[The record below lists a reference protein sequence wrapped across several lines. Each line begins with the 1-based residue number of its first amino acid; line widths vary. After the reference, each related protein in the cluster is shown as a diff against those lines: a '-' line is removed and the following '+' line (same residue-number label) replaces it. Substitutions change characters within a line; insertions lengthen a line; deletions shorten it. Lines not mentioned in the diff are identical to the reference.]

1 MPARADRA
9 LPESAGNCPVWK
21 AKTIPD
27 RGRSAVIIQEKTL
40 TADLVVVGSGLF
52 GLTIAEQAATELG
65 LKVALLDRRSHI
77 GGNAYSEKEKQTGIE
92 VHRYGAHLFHTSNER
107 VWEYVN
113 RFTDFTNY
121 VHRVYTHHNGIVY
134 PMPINLGTINQFFN
148 AAYSPAEAKALIAEQ
163 AGELAGTDPQNL
175 NDKGI
180 SLIGRPLYEAFI
192 KHYTA
197 KQWQTPPEEL
207 PASIISRLPVRYT
220 YDNRYFNDKYEGL
233 PVDGYAAW
241 QERMA
246 AHPNIEVH
254 LNTDFFE
261 PGHEYSR
268 ENVLGQIPVV
278 YTGPVDRY
286 FDYAEGDL
294 SWRTIDLEEEVL
306 PIEDFQ
312 GCSVMNYPDADVPF
326 TRIHEFRH
334 FHPERDYTKDATVI
348 MREFSRFANKGDEPY
363 YPVNTAVDR
372 EKLLAYRDLAKGEDN
387 VLFGGRLGT
396 YKYLDMHM
404 AIASALSM
412 FDNKIR
418 PHFTD
423 GAKIES
429 GGVDA

>member
-1 MPARADRA
+1 M
-9 LPESAGNCPVWK
+9 
-21 AKTIPD
+21 
-27 RGRSAVIIQEKTL
+27 

-65 LKVALLDRRSHI
+65 LKVVLLDRRSHI
-77 GGNAYSEKEKQTGIE
+77 GGNAYSENEEQTGIE

-113 RFTDFTNY
+113 RFTGFTNY
-121 VHRVYTHHNGIVY
+121 VHRVYTRHNGIVY

-180 SLIGRPLYEAFI
+180 SLIGAHFTKPLL

-241 QERMA
+241 LERMA
-246 AHPNIEVH
+246 AHPNIEVR
-254 LNTDFFE
+254 LNTDFFSDD
-261 PGHEYSR
+261 HEYSR
-268 ENVLGQIPVV
+268 EKVLGQIPVV

-348 MREFSRFANKGDEPY
+348 MREYSRFANKGDEPY
-363 YPVNTAVDR
+363 YPVNTSVDR
-372 EKLLAYRDLAKGEDN
+372 EKLLKYRDLAKGEQN

-404 AIASALSM
+404 AIGAALSM

-418 PHFTD
+418 PHFAQ

>member
-1 MPARADRA
+1 M
-9 LPESAGNCPVWK
+9 
-21 AKTIPD
+21 
-27 RGRSAVIIQEKTL
+27 

-65 LKVALLDRRSHI
+65 LKVVLLDRRSHI
-77 GGNAYSEKEKQTGIE
+77 GGNAYSENEEQTGIE

-113 RFTDFTNY
+113 RFTGFTNY
-121 VHRVYTHHNGIVY
+121 VHRVYTRHNGIVY

-220 YDNRYFNDKYEGL
+220 YDNRYSNDKYEGL

-241 QERMA
+241 LERMA
-246 AHPNIEVH
+246 AHPNIEVR
-254 LNTDFFE
+254 LNTDFFSDD
-261 PGHEYSR
+261 HEYSR
-268 ENVLGQIPVV
+268 EKVLGQIPVV

-348 MREFSRFANKGDEPY
+348 MREYSRFANKGDEPY
-363 YPVNTAVDR
+363 YPVNTSVDR
-372 EKLLAYRDLAKGEDN
+372 EKLLKYRDLAKGEQN

-404 AIASALSM
+404 AIGAALSM

-418 PHFTD
+418 PHFAQ

>member
-1 MPARADRA
+1 
-9 LPESAGNCPVWK
+9 
-21 AKTIPD
+21 
-27 RGRSAVIIQEKTL
+27 VIIQEKTL

-52 GLTIAEQAATELG
+52 GLTIAEQAATELD

-121 VHRVYTHHNGIVY
+121 VHRVYTRHNGIVY

-207 PASIISRLPVRYT
+207 PASIISRLPVRYN

-241 QERMA
+241 LERMA

-261 PGHEYSR
+261 PGHQYSR

-348 MREFSRFANKGDEPY
+348 MREYSRFANKGDEPY
-363 YPVNTAVDR
+363 YPVNTSVDR
-372 EKLLAYRDLAKGEDN
+372 EKLLAYRDLAKGENN

-404 AIASALSM
+404 AIGAALSM

-418 PHFTD
+418 PHFAN

>member
-1 MPARADRA
+1 M
-9 LPESAGNCPVWK
+9 
-21 AKTIPD
+21 
-27 RGRSAVIIQEKTL
+27 

-77 GGNAYSEKEKQTGIE
+77 GGNAYSENEEQTGIE
-92 VHRYGAHLFHTSNER
+92 VHRYGAHLFHTCNER

-121 VHRVYTHHNGIVY
+121 VHRVYTRHDGVVY

-233 PVDGYAAW
+233 PVGGYTAW
-241 QERMA
+241 LERMA
-246 AHPNIEVH
+246 AHPNIEVR
-254 LNTDFFE
+254 LNTDFFS
-261 PGHEYSR
+261 GDHEYSR
-268 ENVLGQIPVV
+268 EKVLGQVPVV

-286 FDYAEGDL
+286 FDYTEGDL

-348 MREFSRFANKGDEPY
+348 MREYSRFANKGDEPY
-363 YPVNTAVDR
+363 YPVNTSVDR
-372 EKLLAYRDLAKGEDN
+372 EKLLKYRDLAKGEKD

-404 AIASALSM
+404 AIGSALSM

-418 PHFTD
+418 PHFAE
-423 GAKIES
+423 GATIES

>member
-1 MPARADRA
+1 M
-9 LPESAGNCPVWK
+9 
-21 AKTIPD
+21 
-27 RGRSAVIIQEKTL
+27 

-77 GGNAYSEKEKQTGIE
+77 GGNAYSENEEQTGIE

-121 VHRVYTHHNGIVY
+121 VHRVYTRHDGVVY

-192 KHYTA
+192 KHYPA

-233 PVDGYAAW
+233 PVGGYTAW
-241 QERMA
+241 LERMA
-246 AHPNIEVH
+246 AHPNIEVR
-254 LNTDFFE
+254 LNTDFFS
-261 PGHEYSR
+261 GDHEYSR
-268 ENVLGQIPVV
+268 EKVLGQVPVV

-286 FDYAEGDL
+286 FDYTEGDL

-348 MREFSRFANKGDEPY
+348 MREYSRFANKGDEPY
-363 YPVNTAVDR
+363 YPVNTSVDR
-372 EKLLAYRDLAKGEDN
+372 EKLLKYRDLAKGEKD

-404 AIASALSM
+404 AIGSALSM

-418 PHFTD
+418 PHFAE
-423 GAKIES
+423 GATIES

>member
-1 MPARADRA
+1 M
-9 LPESAGNCPVWK
+9 
-21 AKTIPD
+21 
-27 RGRSAVIIQEKTL
+27 

-113 RFTDFTNY
+113 RFTEFTNY
-121 VHRVYTHHNGIVY
+121 VHRVYTRHNGIVY

-163 AGELAGTDPQNL
+163 AAELAGTDPQNL

-207 PASIISRLPVRYT
+207 PASIISRLPVRYN

-241 QERMA
+241 LERMA

-261 PGHEYSR
+261 PGHQYSR

-348 MREFSRFANKGDEPY
+348 MREDSRFANKGDEPY
-363 YPVNTAVDR
+363 YPVNTSVDR
-372 EKLLAYRDLAKGEDN
+372 EKLLAYRDLAKGENN

-404 AIASALSM
+404 AIGAALSM

-418 PHFTD
+418 PHFAN